1 MNNDKPAQD
10 KDQPKPG
17 EAGAARSKRP
27 TTIDLTATEI
37 KPESAQPMAQ
47 ATAPQ
52 PAKESK
58 QEPAQEPRREPVS
71 AAEPLQSGSSGS
83 SSSAASRSATGS
95 APPREDAARA
105 APGSSPWPVMGVAA
119 AAAVVFFAVGLG
131 AGHWISERLAPQRGS
146 LTAPAAITP
155 PPELLARLDKLE
167 AQASAL
173 QKGDPQLQARLAK
186 LEAQAGAPRADDQQ
200 LIARIAAA
208 EAAVKT
214 LADLTASREK
224 RSDDIA
230 ALAREA
236 RERASSAASA
246 AEAAQ
251 KAQSGSPE
259 SRADLE
265 ALTAR
270 IAAAEDAARKLQAE
284 LARRTTLDDAKGRF
298 AIAALAL
305 RDAVDSGMPFAAELA
320 VVKSLSGESPAL
332 AALEPFAASGVPS
345 TEALAR
351 ELAALMPAIWKIARK
366 DEAQQGTFLE
376 RLQANASKI
385 VRIRPAGD
393 VAGDD
398 PASVSA
404 RIESRA
410 DRADI
415 RGALAELAKLPA
427 DARAPAEGWIK
438 KAQARNAA
446 IAAARN
452 VSQNAL
458 SALTKSGS

>member
-1 MNNDKPAQD
+1 MTDDNPAQD
-10 KDQPKPG
+10 KNQSKPG

-27 TTIDLTATEI
+27 TTIDLKATEI
-37 KPESAQPMAQ
+37 KPE
-47 ATAPQ
+47 
-52 PAKESK
+52 PA
-58 QEPAQEPRREPVS
+58 QEPAQASAQKSMQEPIREPGRKPVS
-71 AAEPLQSGSSGS
+71 AAEPPRSDSGGSAFAAS
-83 SSSAASRSATGS
+83 SSTTGT
-95 APPREDAARA
+95 APPREDAAPS
-105 APGSSPWPVMGVAA
+105 APNSSPWPAMGVAA
-119 AAAVVFFAVGLG
+119 AAAVVLFAVGLG
-131 AGHWISERLAPQRGS
+131 AGYWMSDRLSAQRVPA
-146 LTAPAAITP
+146 TTPAATTLS
-155 PPELLARLDKLE
+155 PELLARIDKLE
-167 AQASAL
+167 ALAGAL
-173 QKGDPQLQARLAK
+173 QKGDPQLQLRLAK
-186 LEAQAGAPRADDQQ
+186 LEAQAAAPRADDQQ

-251 KAQSGSPE
+251 RAQSGSPE
-259 SRADLE
+259 TRADLD
-265 ALTAR
+265 ALMAR
-270 IAAAEDAARKLQAE
+270 LAALEQASRNQQAE
-284 LARRTTLDDAKGRF
+284 LARRATLDDTKGRF

-305 RDAVDSGMPFAAELA
+305 RDAVDSGMPFASELA
-320 VVKSLSGESPAL
+320 VVKSLSGESA
-332 AALEPFAASGVPS
+332 AIVALEPLAASGVPS
-345 TEALAR
+345 SEALAR
-351 ELAALMPAIWKIARK
+351 ELAALMPAIWKVARK
-366 DEAQQGTFLE
+366 DAAQQGTFLE

-385 VRIRPAGD
+385 VRVRPAGD
-393 VAGDD
+393 AVGDD

-446 IAAARN
+446 IAAARS
-452 VSQNAL
+452 VSQSAL